1 MVLVPGRD
9 GGLFV
14 VGNNDLNSVMLTEG
28 HACRLKAAS
37 GSPEVMV
44 KRADT
49 IKRALQIRDR
59 DDKR

>member
-1 MVLVPGRD
+1 M
-9 GGLFV
+9 FV